1 MKGALKHSVGALLAA
16 GVASQ
21 FVPAPTD
28 LIKKEGYAGISVRYK
43 QVPPGICE
51 VSHVISD
58 AITRVR
64 LLIDRSWTQRSRATP
79 ATPIFQRT
87 NTSSGG
93 SSKRATKILPRRL

>member
-1 MKGALKHSVGALLAA
+1 MKGALKQLVGALLAA

-51 VSHVISD
+51 VSHVING
-58 AITRVR
+58 AIT
-64 LLIDRSWTQRSRATP
+64 AC
-79 ATPIFQRT
+79 
-87 NTSSGG
+87 
-93 SSKRATKILPRRL
+93 KIAN